1 MRRSLAIAAAAF
13 GLVSGQDTT
22 GSGAF
27 PCQGPCVVPYGPPI
41 SNTTVQGQMGYLA
54 STNMLGLASSSAA
67 GMMASYPFSGWL
79 LANDTIIGQRFGTPA
94 TQIYH
99 VGFVCG
105 SAVQLTASSTTASC
119 PRIDYVYSS
128 PEFCRVNW
136 KTDARCPEATASAT
150 ALPPAD
156 SGSPKPA
163 EASATGSVTAF
174 PTRQA
179 PVASVSPTGSPKSD
193 NSINTQASATGSVTA
208 FPTRQAP
215 ADSVSPTGSPKPA
228 FTDSTNTQASANA
241 TAYPTRQAPPSPTST
256 STIKEAA
263 APTWQAPTMEYS
275 AAPSRPPTDNS
286 DEPTH
291 HPCPDIC
298 VRRNVTGVPLSS
310 NYTAPIMD
318 HSDTAAPTSLLKVMP
333 GRYAMAG
340 QQGYSYV
347 GWVIID
353 GQYAGQKF
361 IGADGEV
368 LFVGFV
374 CMPDAPGPA
383 AFNATDECG
392 NRLMLMSPEFCGI
405 DWSAGD
411 VCRPEPTKPAEPS
424 ADTRASMTA
433 KPTEEPAD
441 ITLPTMTAMPTPH
454 PSPPGESAPPTPR
467 PSPPGESAPFT
478 PRPTPRPTYSA
489 LPTRR
494 PTLSS
499 RPTLQFRTPRPEVV
513 TRPIAAIASSISIQV
528 RNETLFDNPKN
539 VEAVVKTIVCSLR
552 VDYASVSVESIA
564 HYRDGVFIR
573 NITVPPKEPSRNM
586 TGVCGFEMTPA
597 NSSAV
602 AEPSQVPAVSLAPV
616 VSSVSFEGGFGRRLQ
631 AAGAGLDTYTLNYA
645 IADPPATV
653 TTLEPATVATLIET
667 SPVLATSLDMPANSY
682 IAVSASE
689 PALITA
695 PAGDLILASPAS
707 PANNTTNILLGT
719 LVPFGVLLVASIVA
733 TVVRR
738 RGRGSPYAKGEPV
751 ISSMSP
757 VLVVGASTPAI
768 DQANPMGPQKQPSRR
783 LVAPVKVRRIG
794 S

>member
-27 PCQGPCVVPYGPPI
+27 PCQDPCVVPYGPPI

-54 STNMLGLASSSAA
+54 PTNMLGLASSAA

-94 TQIYH
+94 TQFYH

-105 SAVQLTASSTTASC
+105 SAVQLTSAADTTSC
-119 PRIDYVYSS
+119 PTMNFIHSS

-136 KTDARCPEATASAT
+136 KTDGRCPEATVTAAPTRQPAPGDGGIQATATATGSGKPAITDTQASAT
-150 ALPPAD
+150 Q
-156 SGSPKPA
+156 
-163 EASATGSVTAF
+163 TMTAF

-179 PVASVSPTGSPKSD
+179 PVSPTGSPKPAVTDSTNTQASATQTMTAFPTRQAPVSPTGSPKSD
-193 NSINTQASATGSVTA
+193 ASAA
-208 FPTRQAP
+208 M
-215 ADSVSPTGSPKPA
+215 
-228 FTDSTNTQASANA
+228 
-241 TAYPTRQAPPSPTST
+241 TAYPTREVPSATATVKQAAPPSSEM
-256 STIKEAA
+256 SA
-263 APTWQAPTMEYS
+263 APTWQAPTMDYS
-275 AAPSRPPTDNS
+275 APPTRPPADRSEQSS
-286 DEPTH
+286 DSSAQPALPTADSSAYPTRQPPPPDSTPYPTRE
-291 HPCPDIC
+291 PCPDIC

-392 NRLMLMSPEFCGI
+392 NRLMLMSPEFCDI

-441 ITLPTMTAMPTPH
+441 ITRPTMTAML
-454 PSPPGESAPPTPR
+454 TPR
-467 PSPPGESAPFT
+467 PSPPGESAPPT

-499 RPTLQFRTPRPEVV
+499 RPTLQFRTPRPEIV

-586 TGVCGFEMTPA
+586 TGVC
-597 NSSAV
+597 SA
-602 AEPSQVPAVSLAPV
+602 PSPAPV
-616 VSSVSFEGGFGRRLQ
+616 SRRLQ

-695 PAGDLILASPAS
+695 PAGDLILAGPAS

-719 LVPFGVLLVASIVA
+719 LIPIGVLLVASVVA
-733 TVVRR
+733 SVVRR
-738 RGRGSPYAKGEPV
+738 RGMGSPYAKGEPV

-757 VLVVGASTPAI
+757 VLVVGATAPAI
-768 DQANPMGPQKQPSRR
+768 DQTNPMGPQKQPSRR